1 MTGATGIIGFWLV
14 KELLDLGAV
23 LVVLVRDADP
33 QTELYRS
40 DLVRRTTVVSGSL
53 EDFWTLERAV
63 NQHEIDTVFHLG
75 AQTLVGV
82 AHRFP
87 LSTFETNIRGT
98 WNVLEA
104 CRLHRDLVKRVVVAS
119 SDKAY
124 GTQDN
129 LPYVEE
135 MPLQGQHPYEI
146 SKSCADLIAQSYF
159 RSYQLPVA
167 VVRCGN
173 IYGGGDLNWSRIVP
187 GTIRSLLFEEQPVLR
202 SDGNFIR
209 DYIYVKDVVTALLS
223 LVEQLQSKE
232 LAGQAFNFS
241 SESWVTVRQI
251 FDRISKLMEKEV
263 EPTILDCAVGEI
275 RSQYLSISKAK
286 EQLNWRPRY
295 QLEQGLKETIEWY
308 REFFAK
314 SGNERYSTGS

>member
-1 MTGATGIIGFWLV
+1 
-14 KELLDLGAV
+14 
-23 LVVLVRDADP
+23 
-33 QTELYRS
+33 
-40 DLVRRTTVVSGSL
+40 
-53 EDFWTLERAV
+53 
-63 NQHEIDTVFHLG
+63 
-75 AQTLVGV
+75 
-82 AHRFP
+82 
-87 LSTFETNIRGT
+87 
-98 WNVLEA
+98 
-104 CRLHRDLVKRVVVAS
+104 
-119 SDKAY
+119 
-124 GTQDN
+124 
-129 LPYVEE
+129 

-241 SESWVTVRQI
+241 SESRVTVRQI